1 VGLPALTQKG
11 IFMFTK
17 PLFVA
22 SLLFGAT
29 AMTACAVEDSDLD
42 YESGESTHNSSTELA
57 ETPVVDPAAPLEG
70 PIHELSTG
78 TVDGRYF
85 IDFDECHTFDYLRER
100 STLLCRSMYGSQSYA
115 GNRNFTYN
123 CTGWWGAGAEKV
135 WFTCY

>member
-1 VGLPALTQKG
+1 
-11 IFMFTK
+11 MFTK

-29 AMTACAVEDSDLD
+29 AMTACAVEDSDRD
-42 YESGESTHNSSTELA
+42 YESGESTQDSSTEQA
-57 ETPVVDPAAPLEG
+57 ETPTVDPAAPLAGVSDEQ
-70 PIHELSTG
+70 ISTYIN
-78 TVDGRYF
+78 RYF
-85 IDFDECHTFDYLRER
+85 IDFDECHTFDFLRER
-100 STLLCRSMYGSQSYA
+100 STLLCRSMYGTQSYA